1 MHLRNFGSVVARFL
15 CTQAQ
20 VYGFAARSFFSV
32 LFSNI
37 LQSKAGYFCTF
48 NSQISTA
55 AKNSAPICQKSAKS
69 FKATEVS
76 HLFPR
81 HGYCNAFFFFF
92 FFFFVGTAFFES
104 FCFCWLSL
112 LCVHGERED
121 GLRGSGLAKVRSH
134 GVF

>member
-55 AKNSAPICQKSAKS
+55 AKNSAPICQKSGKS

-76 HLFPR
+76 HLFPPSWVLQ
-81 HGYCNAFFFFF
+81 CVFFFF

>member
-20 VYGFAARSFFSV
+20 VYGFAARSFFPSCFPTYCKARQV
-32 LFSNI
+32 TFALSTHKSL
-37 LQSKAGYFCTF
+37 LQPKTAHRFAKKAPNPLRPQKFL
-48 NSQISTA
+48 IS
-55 AKNSAPICQKSAKS
+55 
-69 FKATEVS
+69 
-76 HLFPR
+76 FPR
-81 HGYCNAFFFFF
+81 HGYCNAFFF

-121 GLRGSGLAKVRSH
+121 GLRGSGLAKVRSQ